1 MNVDQIAQKF
11 KMFNAF
17 SNHFKLINCCL
28 RNMNATKNKPVHRR
42 GLLCVASN
50 WCEVLVRDIARDTAR
65 DTGDS
70 SAE

>member
-50 WCEVLVRDIARDTAR
+50 WREVLVRDTAR